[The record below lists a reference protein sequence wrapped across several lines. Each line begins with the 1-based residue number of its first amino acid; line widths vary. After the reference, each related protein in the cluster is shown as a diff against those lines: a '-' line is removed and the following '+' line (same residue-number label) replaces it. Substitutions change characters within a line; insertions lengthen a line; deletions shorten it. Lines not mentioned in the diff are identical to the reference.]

1 MSKLVNKSDYDIKYN
16 LLFTIGIKNISIN
29 TTIIMKNQAKGIDFT
44 EIDNLNLIVRNGD
57 IYNFFGLV
65 IKHNK
70 IDW

>member
-1 MSKLVNKSDYDIKYN
+1 MSKLVNESDYDIKYN

-29 TTIIMKNQAKGIDFT
+29 TTIILKDQAKGIDFT
-44 EIDNLNLIVRNGD
+44 EIYNLNLIVRNGD
-57 IYNFFGLV
+57 IYNFLGLV